1 MIFFMSEDR
10 KFGRFLAI
18 HEKIRRRF
26 PQIDKDLYGRKR
38 IHLNCAAGTLVVDSA
53 ARAMEEAASW
63 TNALPGD
70 VYPAEIATTEFIWN
84 VRAITADFLNARSPE
99 EISFH
104 GSTTHALFTLAFSL
118 RRLFGS
124 RNNLIVSDLDHMAN
138 VSPWETV
145 GGRVCGSEVRRAG
158 VTAQGRL
165 DLDHLLSLVDKKT
178 VLVAVTLA
186 SNALGSIVPL
196 EDLIPLIKAK
206 SSSCLVCVDAVH
218 HALHGPINVKK
229 LDCDFL
235 SFSGYK
241 IFGPMLGVLWGKKG
255 LLDKL
260 EPYRVETNRNAT
272 PYKYEQGTLSTAALA
287 ALAEALRYL
296 LWLGDELSE
305 KQYPGKK
312 DRRAEFKKAMKAV
325 ARYEARISR
334 LVLEGFKRLDKK
346 RFFCHGITDPKEHL
360 QRDPTFAFEI
370 AGRTARETKKYLWNH
385 HSIQVADGN
394 HYSAVFSRHLRR
406 DSVCRASFAHYN
418 SLKDA
423 EIFLTALENLLAKP

>member
-10 KFGRFLAI
+10 KFGRFRAI

-70 VYPAEIATTEFIWN
+70 IYPAEVATKEFIWN
-84 VRAITADFLNARSPE
+84 VRAITADFLNARNPE

-104 GSTTHALFTLAFSL
+104 FSTTHALFTLAFSL

-124 RNNLIVSDLDHMAN
+124 RNNLIVTDLDHMAN
-138 VSPWETV
+138 VSPWEIV
-145 GGRVCGSEVRRAG
+145 GGRVCSSEVRRAG

-178 VLVAVTLA
+178 ALVAVTLA

-196 EDLIPLIKAK
+196 EDLIPLVKAK

-218 HALHGPINVKK
+218 HALHGPIDVKK
-229 LDCDFL
+229 LGCDFL

-241 IFGPMLGVLWGKKG
+241 IFGPMLGVLWGKKE

-260 EPYRVETNRNAT
+260 EPYRVETNKNTT

-287 ALAEALRYL
+287 SLAEALRYL
-296 LWLGDELSE
+296 LWLGDELNE
-305 KQYPGKK
+305 KQYAGKK

-325 ARYEARISR
+325 AGYEARISR
-334 LVLEGFKRLDKK
+334 QVLEGFRRLDKK
-346 RFFCHGITDPKEHL
+346 RFFCHGITGPKEHL

-370 AGRTARETKKYLWNH
+370 AGQTAPETKKLLWNH

-418 SLKDA
+418 SLEDA
-423 EIFLTALENLLAKP
+423 EIFLTALEDLLTKP